1 MALPQDRQRAEVGA
15 PAPPAPEFQPA
26 PLALRV
32 RGLRYR
38 YPDGTP
44 ALDGVN
50 LEIAPG
56 EAVALIGPNGAGK
69 STLLLHLV
77 GILHGEG
84 EIEAFGLKPA
94 GPELKMLR
102 QKVGLLFEDPDDQL
116 FMPRVRDDVGF
127 GPRNLGLPPEEVNR
141 RIEQALAATGMTGT
155 EERAPHHL
163 SSGQKKRVALAALL
177 AMEPELL
184 LLDEP
189 TSTLDPRARRELIRV
204 LEALP
209 VAKLIA
215 THDLELVL
223 ELCPRAVIL
232 DRGRVVADG
241 PPAELLSNAALMEAH
256 GLEVPGSL
264 RPRQA
269 DA

>member
-1 MALPQDRQRAEVGA
+1 MP
-15 PAPPAPEFQPA
+15 
-26 PLALRV
+26 ALRV
-32 RGLRYR
+32 HGLRYR

-44 ALDGVN
+44 ALDGVD

-84 EIEAFGLKPA
+84 VVEAFGLKPS
-94 GPELKMLR
+94 GRELKVLCQR
-102 QKVGLLFEDPDDQL
+102 VGLLFEDPDDQL

-127 GPRNLGLPPEEVNR
+127 GPRNMGLPPEEVAR
-141 RIEQALAATGMTGT
+141 RVEQALASTGMSGA

-163 SSGQKKRVALAALL
+163 SSGQKKRVALATLL

-189 TSTLDPRARRELIRV
+189 TSTLDPRGRRELIRI

-209 VAKLIA
+209 VARLIA

-223 ELCPRAVIL
+223 ELCPRAVLL
-232 DRGRVVADG
+232 DGGRIVADG
-241 PPAELLSNAALMEAH
+241 PSTELLSNAELVEAH
-256 GLEVPGSL
+256 GLEIPGSL
-264 RPRQA
+264 RPR
-269 DA
+269 

>member
-1 MALPQDRQRAEVGA
+1 MP
-15 PAPPAPEFQPA
+15 
-26 PLALRV
+26 ALRV
-32 RGLRYR
+32 HGLRYR

-44 ALDGVN
+44 ALDGVD

-84 EIEAFGLKPA
+84 VVEAFGLKPS
-94 GPELKMLR
+94 GRELKVLR
-102 QKVGLLFEDPDDQL
+102 QRVGLLFEDPDDQL

-127 GPRNLGLPPEEVNR
+127 GPRNMGLPPEEVAR
-141 RIEQALAATGMTGT
+141 RVEQALASTGMSGA

-163 SSGQKKRVALAALL
+163 SSGQKKRVALATLL

-189 TSTLDPRARRELIRV
+189 TSTLDPRGRRELIRI

-209 VAKLIA
+209 VARLIA

-223 ELCPRAVIL
+223 ELCPRAVLL
-232 DRGRVVADG
+232 DGGRIVADG
-241 PPAELLSNAALMEAH
+241 PSTELLSNAELVEAH
-256 GLEVPGSL
+256 GLEIPGSL
-264 RPRQA
+264 RPR
-269 DA
+269 